1 MILGRNFL
9 TLAES
14 WIKGSTE
21 AEWRSAVS
29 RGYYAAFHVAKQ
41 FMEDLGFLIPRG
53 DQAHAY
59 LWLRLSNSA
68 DSQLQLAGSD
78 LNGLRRDRNR
88 ADYEVKLTIDH
99 ANAFL
104 QVQAAPRIITIIE
117 ATAQGPRRAQVMSA
131 IKDYERDILKAV
143 TWRP

>member
-21 AEWRSAVS
+21 AEWRSPVS

-104 QVQAAPRIITIIE
+104 QVQAAADKIVSKLWSRIREQSRKGTFHR
-117 ATAQGPRRAQVMSA
+117 GFSRA
-131 IKDYERDILKAV
+131 DE
-143 TWRP
+143 P